1 MKQWFISK
9 FKKKKAVRI
18 FLLNKDKR
26 LTQYWVLPKGLGE
39 ITIGKYTFKITPHDF
54 VLLNNVPTYF
64 YNVENAAPVSFEHGK
79 VVELSPA
86 EFNMSIEAHVA
97 RDVFAAA
104 QGSLL
109 STEGIIILVAV
120 LVCALGLGYYLS
132 SELTAIRE
140 SLSILGI

>member
-1 MKQWFISK
+1 MRQWYISK

-18 FLLNKDKR
+18 FLLRKDKR
-26 LTQYWVLPKGLGE
+26 LTHYWVLPKGLGE
-39 ITIGKYTFKITPHDF
+39 ITVGKYSFKLTPEDF

-64 YNVENAAPVSFEHGK
+64 YNESNAAPVSFTHGK
-79 VVELSPA
+79 VVELSPD

-97 RDVFAAA
+97 RDVFAAS
-104 QGSLL
+104 QGGLL
-109 STEGIIILVAV
+109 STEGIIIIVAV

-132 SELTAIRE
+132 SELSAIRE